1 MESTIVGIEK
11 NTILIYRQGG
21 ITIESLKKIHPYVE
35 LVQSEKSTVK
45 TSGMDLKHYAP
56 QTKLLIVDD
65 LNYFKKQN
73 PHLNVGI
80 LDFKEIDNRLI
91 AKDFYQKLYDL
102 DKQNFDVI
110 VTKKF
115 KDKGI
120 GKALNDKL
128 KRASTE
134 LKKLD

>member
-1 MESTIVGIEK
+1 MT
-11 NTILIYRQGG
+11 LD
-21 ITIESLKKIHPYVE
+21 
-35 LVQSEKSTVK
+35 TV
-45 TSGMDLKHYAP
+45 DL
-56 QTKLLIVDD
+56 
-65 LNYFKKQN
+65 
-73 PHLNVGI
+73 
-80 LDFKEIDNRLI
+80 DNRLI

-128 KRASTE
+128 KRASAE
-134 LKKLD
+134 MKKLD